1 MEIQEEVKQTID
13 ANTARIELLTVLNRE
28 RDELEKIVLN
38 QPKKKEK
45 LDEIRENIRRY
56 KKDLAKL
63 KSIIDNQNRQLEV
76 LVRIKITTDTEN
88 VIFRN

>member
-76 LVRIKITTDTEN
+76 LVRIKITTDTEY